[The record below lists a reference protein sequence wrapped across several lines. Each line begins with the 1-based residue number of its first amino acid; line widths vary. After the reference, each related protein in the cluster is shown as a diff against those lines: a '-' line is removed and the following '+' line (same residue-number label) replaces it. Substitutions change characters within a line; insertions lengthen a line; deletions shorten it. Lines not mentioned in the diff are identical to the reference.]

1 LANGDKFELTECG
14 FDETTNPY
22 FAQMDQ
28 AGNYGQFA
36 PNLIRNESQG
46 ANLAIANAVLV
57 YPNPTDGDLFVE
69 VSSST
74 ITRSTLIVMDMTG
87 KIVKTIQSDL
97 LEGFNKITV
106 NVNELASG
114 MYLLKVNDGKALN
127 YAQTFNKQ

>member
-1 LANGDKFELTECG
+1 
-14 FDETTNPY
+14 
-22 FAQMDQ
+22 
-28 AGNYGQFA
+28 
-36 PNLIRNESQG
+36 
-46 ANLAIANAVLV
+46 
-57 YPNPTDGDLFVE
+57 
-69 VSSST
+69 
-74 ITRSTLIVMDMTG
+74 MDMTG